1 MCGRF
6 SLTIAES
13 QTILRRFG
21 LKKIAVGLKPRYNIA
36 PSQQIAVILNESS
49 DSLTEATWGLIPH
62 WAKDETSAYKMINA
76 RAESINEKPAYKEPF
91 QHKRCLVI
99 SDSYYE
105 WNKESKKPYRIMM
118 KDEGLFSF
126 VGIWDRWDD
135 KTTCSIIT
143 TTPNE
148 LMKKI
153 HIRMPVILPKEE
165 EKRWLSDIK
174 PEEALTMLKPFDA
187 SQMKAYEI
195 SPLVNS
201 VKNESP
207 DVIKPLAKTGLGK
220 FFS

>member
-13 QTILRRFG
+13 QTILHRFG
-21 LKKIAVGLKPRYNIA
+21 LKKIAFDLKPRYNIV

-49 DSLTEATWGLIPH
+49 ENLTEATWGLIPH
-62 WAKDETSAYKMINA
+62 WAKDESTSYKMINA

-91 QHKRCLVI
+91 EHKRCLI
-99 SDSYYE
+99 IADSFYE
-105 WNKESKKPYRIMM
+105 WNSKKPYRMMM
-118 KDEGLFSF
+118 KDEGLYSYA
-126 VGIWDRWDD
+126 GIWDRWKDR
-135 KTTCSIIT
+135 TTCSIIT

-153 HIRMPVILPKEE
+153 HIRMPVILPKEQ
-165 EKRWLSDIK
+165 EKKWLSQIK

-187 SQMKAYEI
+187 TQMKAYEI

-207 DVIKPLAKTGLGK
+207 DVIKPLAKYGLGK
-220 FFS
+220 FIS